1 MSIII
6 PNDITELKTTLGLGT
21 AVEKDVGT
29 SAGNVVQLDGSGNL
43 PAINAE
49 NLTNFAASSGD
60 RYYAYLTADVDF
72 DDANGVNM
80 FSQGT
85 WATNFN
91 DNNCFVYDTGGNP
104 DFFRPTVAGYYLTVA
119 QATVDCGGG
128 GNLIASVLY
137 LRKNGTDILLQE
149 NNQTGNYSRRRP
161 HHLVS
166 IVYFNG
172 TTDYID
178 YKIYTNDLNGVPQLE
193 GNAGSTRTYA
203 FAHRLAIG

>member
-1 MSIII
+1 MAIII
-6 PNDITELKTTLGLGT
+6 PNELTELKTTLGLGS
-21 AVEKDVGT
+21 AVEKNVGT
-29 SAGNVVQLDGSGNL
+29 SAGNVVQLDSSGNL
-43 PAINAE
+43 PAIDGS

-72 DDANGVNM
+72 DDANGVTL
-80 FSQGT
+80 FGQGT

-91 DNNCFVYDTGGNP
+91 DNTSFANNRFT
-104 DFFRPTVAGYYLTVA
+104 PTVAGYYLTVG
-119 QATVDCGGG
+119 QCTVDCGGG

-149 NNQTGNYSRRRP
+149 NNQTGSYSRRRP

-193 GNAGSTRTYA
+193 GNSSSTRTYA